1 MRRRSYTIIGAEGSV
16 HFELERNGTA
26 LEVSEVDRDGFQTG
40 GVVIVHEWDQARDK
54 AADLIAE
61 VVRSGRVG

>member
-16 HFELERNGTA
+16 SFELERNGTA
-26 LEVSEVDRDGFQTG
+26 LEVAETDRNGNQMP
-40 GVVIVHEWDQARDK
+40 GVIIVHEWEQARQK
-54 AADLIAE
+54 VSEMIAE